1 MTDAFKRPYNSPARR
16 SQAAGTQQ
24 RIVAATRA
32 LFLSKG
38 YAATTMADVAAAAA
52 VSVQTV
58 YSAAGGKAA
67 LAKRVWD
74 VTVAGDLEAV
84 PMNLRPQIQALMA
97 EPDPVVAV
105 HLYARLSRQVYER
118 LGPLARVLR
127 AGAVS
132 DESLR
137 QLIDTTEGERLTG
150 TTALAAHLHSREALR
165 ADLTPTSAG
174 QRLWALNG
182 GEVADGLTLRCGWSL
197 DEYEAWLGESM
208 TLAVLRTP

>member
-1 MTDAFKRPYNSPARR
+1 MPNGHKRSYNSPARR
-16 SQAAGTQQ
+16 LQAAGTQQ
-24 RIVAATRA
+24 RIVVAARE
-32 LFLSKG
+32 LFLSQG
-38 YAATTMADVAAAAA
+38 YGPTTMADVAAAAE

-84 PMNLRPQIQALMA
+84 PMNLRPHAQELRA
-97 EPDPVVAV
+97 EPDPVVAL
-105 HLYARLSRQVYER
+105 HLYARMSRQVYER

-127 AGAVS
+127 AGAVV
-132 DESLR
+132 DEGLR

-150 TTALAAHLHSREALR
+150 TTSVAQHLASRGALR
-165 ADLTPTSAG
+165 GDLTPTSAG

-182 GEVADGLTLRCGWSL
+182 PDVADGLTLRCGWSL

-208 TLAVLRTP
+208 IHAVLPTP

>member
-1 MTDAFKRPYNSPARR
+1 MSNGHKRSYNSPARR
-16 SQAAGTQQ
+16 LQAAGTQQ
-24 RIVAATRA
+24 RIVAAARE
-32 LFLSKG
+32 LFLSQG
-38 YAATTMADVAAAAA
+38 YGPTTMADVAAAAE

-58 YSAAGGKAA
+58 YSAAGGKAP

-74 VTVAGDLEAV
+74 ATVVGDVEAV
-84 PMNLRPQIQALMA
+84 PLSLRPQAEEMRA
-97 EPDPVVAV
+97 EPDPAVAL

-132 DESLR
+132 DENLR
-137 QLIDTTEGERLTG
+137 RLIDTTEGERLTG
-150 TTALAAHLHSREALR
+150 TTAVAAHLHARGALR
-165 ADLTPTSAG
+165 VDLTPTSAG
-174 QRLWALNG
+174 HRLWALNG

-208 TLAVLRTP
+208 IHAVLPTP

>member
-1 MTDAFKRPYNSPARR
+1 MAERHKRPYDSPARR

-24 RIVAATRA
+24 RIVEATRD
-32 LFLSKG
+32 LFLSRG
-38 YAATTMADVAAAAA
+38 YAATTMADVAAAAG

-58 YSAAGGKAA
+58 YSAAGGKAG

-74 VTVAGDLEAV
+74 ATVVGDLEAV
-84 PMNLRPQIQALMA
+84 PMMLRPEIQEMRDEA
-97 EPDPVVAV
+97 DPAVVLR
-105 HLYARLSRQVYER
+105 LYARLSRQVYER

-127 AGAVS
+127 AGAAG
-132 DESLR
+132 DATLL

-150 TTALAAHLHSREALR
+150 TTALAAHLHAMGALR
-165 ADLTPTSAG
+165 ADLTPASGG
-174 QRLWALNG
+174 QRLWVLNG

-208 TLAVLRTP
+208 AHAVLRTP